1 MMLGHADP
9 TAYHIITTVVVPCDN
24 KWMSMPRKEM
34 KIKQKR
40 KGIEWNYT
48 YRQSRFMKETKNVKQ
63 IDIIASG
70 PNETYPRARGKGRS
84 GSTCKMHAAA
94 TKKQERK

>member
-1 MMLGHADP
+1 
-9 TAYHIITTVVVPCDN
+9 
-24 KWMSMPRKEM
+24 
-34 KIKQKR
+34 
-40 KGIEWNYT
+40 
-48 YRQSRFMKETKNVKQ
+48 MKETKNVKQ

-94 TKKQERK
+94 TKKQGRK